1 MRKVRIAVWS
11 VVTMVGIASGA
22 HLASAQEYNAAG
34 APPAAKRAGPP
45 FTVEVRPYDMKALA
59 NAPTPPEDVH
69 RGRAIWLQ
77 RCAYCHDGVG
87 QPSYN
92 TLGPWIGAETVTK
105 YTEEG
110 VKAFVSV
117 GTDRMPGFA
126 HTLKPAQMNDI
137 VAFLKTRGD
146 DTKPTAAQLTGK
158 APGQQSAD

>member
-87 QPSYN
+87 QPR
-92 TLGPWIGAETVTK
+92 